1 MPIKIVQKDEQR
13 VYRYHDFEID
23 YRPIPRS
30 VFRRIVHEC
39 TERGRTDWEAVADRA
54 MEYSILRWR
63 GLVDAEG
70 KEVEYSPDKIDLLPM
85 AIISEFTEKLLND
98 VQFEAEVKNLKPSSA
113 RA

>member
-1 MPIKIVQKDEQR
+1 MPIKIVQKDEER
-13 VYRYHDFEID
+13 TFKYRDFEID
-23 YRPIPRS
+23 YRPVPRS

-63 GLVDAEG
+63 GLVDADG
-70 KEVEYSPDKIDLLPM
+70 KEVEYSPDRIDLLPM

-98 VQFEAEVKNLKPSSA
+98 VQFEDEVKNSKPSSA
-113 RA
+113 KA